1 MRRVPI
7 LLDRLLIIALLQ
19 GWSRHGKKKQNFA
32 CATQWLWQMRPIHWV
47 SGFCYGTV
55 VFFVAIPLVRPSQG
69 HRIDPHTRP
78 FPFCGLSFLGGCWP
92 LSSSFITAHTE
103 TQRLLIAQTL
113 DANRWPECSVC
124 QEDQHIKKK
133 KRQNRSSSERHL
145 HPHCLFL
152 RQLMAK
158 LARIIHHRPCN
169 IMRQGWRDL
178 PIKVQER
185 GQQVNTV
192 SSFLCKVVETTKNKH
207 DWNTVRRWLDRGQDV
222 GVDS

>member
-1 MRRVPI
+1 LKRSKTFLVRLSTNDYHRCVQFRPLAFVRERWFSLWLFLRLGHHVTRTARTQDRSSSAPI
-7 LLDRLLIIALLQ
+7 PLLWPSVLGGLPVRHSCPLSLLI
-19 GWSRHGKKKQNFA
+19 
-32 CATQWLWQMRPIHWV
+32 
-47 SGFCYGTV
+47 
-55 VFFVAIPLVRPSQG
+55 
-69 HRIDPHTRP
+69 
-78 FPFCGLSFLGGCWP
+78 
-92 LSSSFITAHTE
+92 
-103 TQRLLIAQTL
+103 QRRRGPLIAQTL

-158 LARIIHHRPCN
+158 LAWIIHHRPCN
-169 IMRQGWRDL
+169 IMREGWRDL

-192 SSFLCKVVETTKNKH
+192 SSFLCRVC
-207 DWNTVRRWLDRGQDV
+207 WRVRE
-222 GVDS
+222 